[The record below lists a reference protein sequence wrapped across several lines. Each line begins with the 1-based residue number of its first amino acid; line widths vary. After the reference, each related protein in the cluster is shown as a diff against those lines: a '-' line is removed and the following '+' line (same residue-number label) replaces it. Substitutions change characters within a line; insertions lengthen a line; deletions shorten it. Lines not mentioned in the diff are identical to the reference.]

1 MCWYFKFNEM
11 VSLMTE
17 IGDLLKNGVM
27 PMTPAPEN
35 PLPVKKDQTTCPNC
49 NKFYK
54 GDLSGKFCT
63 NCCASL

>member
-27 PMTPAPEN
+27 PMTPATEN
-35 PLPVKKDQTTCPNC
+35 PFAC
-49 NKFYK
+49 
-54 GDLSGKFCT
+54 
-63 NCCASL
+63 